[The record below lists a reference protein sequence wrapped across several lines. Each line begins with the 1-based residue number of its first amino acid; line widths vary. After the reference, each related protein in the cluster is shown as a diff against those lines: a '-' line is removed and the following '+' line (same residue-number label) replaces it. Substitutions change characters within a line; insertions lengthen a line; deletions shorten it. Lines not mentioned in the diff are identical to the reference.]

1 MPIAMASSAAQ
12 AQSNSGQQQH
22 VMYKQPSLNMSQGL
36 QHSSALSAQ
45 ELAIMAQ
52 QQNRSGSIMQPQDM
66 SNKASSSA

>member
-1 MPIAMASSAAQ
+1 MPNAMVHSAAQ
-12 AQSNSGQQQH
+12 AQSNSGQQH
-22 VMYKQPSLNMSQGL
+22 MMYKQQSSNMSQGL

-52 QQNRSGSIMQPQDM
+52 QQNRSGSFMQPQDM